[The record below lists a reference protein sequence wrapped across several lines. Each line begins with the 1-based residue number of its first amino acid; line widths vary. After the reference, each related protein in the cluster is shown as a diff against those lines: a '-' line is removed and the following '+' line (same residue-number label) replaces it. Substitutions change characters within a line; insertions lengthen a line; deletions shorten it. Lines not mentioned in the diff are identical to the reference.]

1 MFEPFASPA
10 PLSRRHFS
18 RARDMSTARLVIVTA
33 CYGSRGDVAPLARL
47 ARAIQTA
54 TKATNDDDDERPTS
68 VVFMANPHFADL
80 AAGLDF
86 HPTGD
91 AAEYEARLADSK
103 GRRHYGNGS
112 VVDWWMRQLGTHV
125 RAMRALFDGNQYESV
140 VVVGHP
146 LVRYFCVIS
155 RQSPHFVHPRSESE
169 PRRALPPSAIPGPGR
184 EDDRGPRQG
193 RPPRPEGAVRAMRH
207 RPSLPVA
214 AQVPGRQATA
224 LLPLQETARTFIMAP
239 FVRHALRRLRR

>member
-54 TKATNDDDDERPTS
+54 TKATNDDDDVRPTS
-68 VVFMANPHFADL
+68 VVFMANPHFAEL

-91 AAEYEARLADSK
+91 A
-103 GRRHYGNGS
+103 
-112 VVDWWMRQLGTHV
+112 
-125 RAMRALFDGNQYESV
+125 
-140 VVVGHP
+140 
-146 LVRYFCVIS
+146 
-155 RQSPHFVHPRSESE
+155 QST
-169 PRRALPPSAIPGPGR
+169 RRAWRTRRVAGTTGTGPSWTGG
-184 EDDRGPRQG
+184 
-193 RPPRPEGAVRAMRH
+193 
-207 RPSLPVA
+207 
-214 AQVPGRQATA
+214 
-224 LLPLQETARTFIMAP
+224 
-239 FVRHALRRLRR
+239 